1 MYKDLKVLFGKEK
14 PSVRKFNLKLR
25 TLPPEEQA
33 RYYKAACDTAFTEW
47 DRLPQSYRTFLRDLL
62 LHDKQRT
69 ADYLRR
75 ETVLGVLA
83 YPLREPELLRRVF
96 ALLEQGYSVVPAS
109 GVCPVTVLP
118 LHGDRRLPE
127 RQTALG
133 AADYRRPVRT
143 VGQDTAGQ

>member
-96 ALLEQGYSVVPAS
+96 ALLEQG
-109 GVCPVTVLP
+109 
-118 LHGDRRLPE
+118 
-127 RQTALG
+127 
-133 AADYRRPVRT
+133 
-143 VGQDTAGQ
+143 